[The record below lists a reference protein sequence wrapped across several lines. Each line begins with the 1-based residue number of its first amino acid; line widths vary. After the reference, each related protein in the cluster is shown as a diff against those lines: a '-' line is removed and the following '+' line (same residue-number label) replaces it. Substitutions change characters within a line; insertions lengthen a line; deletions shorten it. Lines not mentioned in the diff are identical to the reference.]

1 MSNLDCIQNFQLWRS
16 SAAARIES
24 ISIDFPEINLENH
37 WDLIEDMKGRLGTK
51 AANDAGP
58 DDAAQIAAM
67 EEAEDWVTK
76 NLSHQASPQVD
87 VAMAL
92 WLLGDDYAQALVSKP
107 KQPMIKQ
114 GASQ

>member
-1 MSNLDCIQNFQLWRS
+1 MSNLNCIQDFQLWRS
-16 SAAARIES
+16 ATAAKIEFL
-24 ISIDFPEINLENH
+24 SIDFPEIDPENH

-58 DDAAQIAAM
+58 DEEAQIQAM

-92 WLLGDDYAQALVSKP
+92 WLLGDDYAQALVSNP
-107 KQPMIKQ
+107 KQPTNKQ
-114 GASQ
+114 GAST